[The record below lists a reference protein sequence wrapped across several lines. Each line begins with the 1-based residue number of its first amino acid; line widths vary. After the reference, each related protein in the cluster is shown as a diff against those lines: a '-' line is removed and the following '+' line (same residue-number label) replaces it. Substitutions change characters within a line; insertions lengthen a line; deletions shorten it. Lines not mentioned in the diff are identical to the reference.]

1 MKYQIIKHKNHEVS
15 IIKHKNQSIKL
26 LNKIM
31 KYQIIKQNHEV
42 SNY

>member
-15 IIKHKNQSIKL
+15 NYIKIT
-26 LNKIM
+26 
-31 KYQIIKQNHEV
+31 KYQIIKHKNHEV